1 MSKRKMDQTPNL
13 KLYYFNIKGK
23 GEPIRLKLESGVGA
37 EEANRFTLPLDVE
50 VV

>member
-23 GEPIRLKLESGVGA
+23 GEPIRLFCAYTGLEL
-37 EEANRFTLPLDVE
+37 EANRFTLPLDVE